1 MNNPPENEN
10 TSAKGMQQTSLAGK
24 RLNSFIIFASVGAVL
39 GYLGLLCPLSV
50 WAVYSDKTGS
60 GSGYFIFGLLMFGWI
75 PAVPAGVVAGLLS
88 RPNLHP
94 ILKATISAVVGIALT
109 WLFGW
114 IMSTVLTMLFPSY

>member
-10 TSAKGMQQTSLAGK
+10 ASAKGMQQTSLAGK
-24 RLNSFIIFASVGAVL
+24 RLNSFIIFASLGAVL

-75 PAVPAGVVAGLLS
+75 PAGPAGIVSGLLS
-88 RPNLHP
+88 LPKLHP
-94 ILKATISAVVGIALT
+94 VLKTIISVVVGISLS

-114 IMSTVLTMLFPSY
+114 IMSTLFLSG